1 MKKIALLLSLVLA
14 CTFSMSAQ
22 QKFTKALKPKVTID
36 PGLVG
41 GSTIALPH
49 LAGAFYAVNEGV
61 GNYYFIATSVES
73 TFDSSTGNI
82 ELHEPGWSVAFDLYA
97 NPTSSPIQIPNGV
110 YSLNGTGAEFTCHN
124 EYCYAMYL
132 NANGDVEVYEFNG
145 DVTVGQNEKGVTEI
159 KGTIDQGGKTTTFV
173 FTGQPAFEETN
184 SNQGALP
191 RFRENLDLKFT
202 GSLGYYDGN
211 LFQANTGSLR
221 LNLYDC
227 EFNTETGAH
236 SGVGHCLQLS
246 LFNILFGDPKNAKVR
261 AGVYKM
267 ARSFAKETWFPGME
281 IDYMGMTTI
290 MGTFCQ
296 RHAADGSYS
305 YCYAA
310 DGTVTIEEL
319 ENGEYKIYVDLVT
332 DEGYYIKGTYEG
344 AITRIIDQS
353 DDERGAVI
361 STLEEDLELD
371 LNGIDTARVWKTDDI
386 NDCSRYYL
394 DIGSPSG
401 RDEFVA
407 KHGGDIFR
415 IDMLTELG
423 KEYFPAGVYTVME
436 EDYAQYYKP
445 FALRRG
451 FFEDGG
457 DLRGTRWFH
466 FLEDGSYMIADGLAP
481 AYGGTVS
488 LAAKGDGIYQ
498 IDIAVVDDA
507 GFNITGSWTGPVVA
521 MFDVPVG
528 IDKAITE
535 AEYTYLD
542 SETILLGNVAANET
556 VNVYSTN
563 GALVMSQVGKGTI
576 SLANLPKGVYLVKAT
591 NKNTFKVA
599 KR

>member
-1 MKKIALLLSLVLA
+1 MKRITLLLSLVLLCA
-14 CTFSMSAQ
+14 FNMSAQ
-22 QKFTKALKPKVTID
+22 QHFTKALKPKVSID
-36 PGLVG
+36 PGLIG
-41 GSTIALPH
+41 GANVNLSH
-49 LAGAFYAVNEGV
+49 LAGAFYAEDGGI
-61 GNYYFIATSVES
+61 GNYYFIATSVQS
-73 TFDSSTGNI
+73 KYDPNTGGI
-82 ELHEPGWSVAFDLYA
+82 ELYEPGWSVAFDLYA
-97 NPTSSPIQIPNGV
+97 TPSSPAQIP
-110 YSLNGTGAEFTCHN
+110 LGTYKLSDACTEFTCHN

-132 NANGDVEVYEFNG
+132 DVNGNVEVYEFNN
-145 DVTVGQNEKGVTEI
+145 DVTVTTNSNGITEI
-159 KGTIDQGGKTTTFV
+159 KGSINQNGKTTTFV
-173 FTGQPAFEETN
+173 FTGQPTFEETN
-184 SNQGALP
+184 SNQGVLP
-191 RFRENLDLKFT
+191 RIREHLDLDFT

-211 LFQANTGSLR
+211 LFQSNTGSLR

-227 EFNTETGAH
+227 QFDTESGSHT
-236 SGVGHCLQLS
+236 GVGHCLQLS
-246 LFNILFGDPKNAKVR
+246 LFNILFGDSKNAKVKE
-261 AGVYKM
+261 GTYTM
-267 ARSFAKETWFPGME
+267 AQNFAKNTWYPGLE

-296 RHAADGSYS
+296 RHAADGSYT
-305 YCYAA
+305 YCFMAE
-310 DGTVTIEEL
+310 GTVVIDEL
-319 ENGEYKIYVDLVT
+319 ENGNYKIDVDFKT
-332 DEGYYIKGTYEG
+332 DEGYTVKGSFEG
-344 AITRIIDQS
+344 PITRIIDQS
-353 DDERGAVI
+353 DDEKKAVI

-371 LNGIDTARVWKTDDI
+371 LAGIDTARVWKADDI
-386 NDCSRYYL
+386 NGCSRYYL

-423 KEYFPAGVYTVME
+423 RGFFPSGIYTVME
-436 EDYAQYYKP
+436 ENYEQYYKP

-488 LAAKGDGIYQ
+488 LVQQGDNVYK

-507 GFNITGSWTGPVVA
+507 GFNITGEWTGPVVA
-521 MFDVPVG
+521 MFEVPVG
-528 IDKAITE
+528 IENALAD

-542 SETILLGNVAANET
+542 KETILLGNVAADECINI
-556 VNVYSTN
+556 YATN
-563 GALVMSQVGKGTI
+563 GALVKSQVGNGTI
-576 SLANLPKGVYLVKAT
+576 SLSNLPKGVYLVKAA

>member
-1 MKKIALLLSLVLA
+1 MKKIALLLSLVLT
-14 CTFSMSAQ
+14 CVFSMSAQ
-22 QKFTKALKPKVTID
+22 QKFTKALKPKITID
-36 PGLVG
+36 PGVIG

-49 LAGAFYAVNEGV
+49 LAGAFYAEDGGI

-73 TFDSSTGNI
+73 EFNSETGAI
-82 ELHEPGWSVAFDLYA
+82 ELYEAGWSIAFDLYA
-97 NPTSSPIQIPNGV
+97 APSSPIKIPLGEYV
-110 YSLNGTGAEFTCHN
+110 VSDSGEEFTCHP
-124 EYCYAMYL
+124 EYCYAMYI
-132 NANGDVEVYEFNG
+132 NANGDMESYQFNSN
-145 DVTVGQNEKGVTEI
+145 VIVSKNEKGQTEF
-159 KGTIDQGGKTTTFV
+159 KATIDQGGKTTTFI
-173 FTGQPAFEETN
+173 FTGDPAFEETN
-184 SNQGALP
+184 SSQGVLP
-191 RFRENLDLKFT
+191 RFRENLDLNFT

-211 LFQANTGSLR
+211 LFQSNTGSLR

-227 EFNTETGAH
+227 EFDGETGSH
-236 SGVGHCLQLS
+236 TGVGHCLQLS

-267 ARSFAKETWFPGME
+267 ARNFAKETWFPGME

-296 RHAADGSYS
+296 RHDANGNFS
-305 YCYAA
+305 YCFIA
-310 DGTVTIEEL
+310 DGTVVIEEL
-319 ENGEYKIYVDLVT
+319 GDGIYKITVDLTT
-332 DEGYYIKGTYEG
+332 DEGYYIRGTYEG

-353 DDERGAVI
+353 DDQKGAVI

-386 NDCSRYYL
+386 NGCSRFYL

-407 KHGGDIFR
+407 KNGGDIFR

-423 KEYFPAGVYTVME
+423 SGYFPCGVYTVME
-436 EDYAQYYKP
+436 ENYKQYYKP

-466 FLEDGSYMIADGLAP
+466 FTEDGRYMIADGLAP
-481 AYGGTVS
+481 AYGGTVTLS
-488 LAAKGDGIYQ
+488 IQPDGNYK
-498 IDIAVVDDA
+498 IDIAVIDDA
-507 GFNITGSWTGPVVA
+507 GFNITGQWTGPVVA

-528 IDKAITE
+528 IDKALAE

-542 SETILLGNVAANET
+542 SETILLGNVAANEA
-556 VNVYSTN
+556 VNVYATN
-563 GALVMSQVGKGTI
+563 GALVKSQMGNGTI
-576 SLANLPKGVYLVKAT
+576 SLSNLPKGVYLIKAT
-591 NKNTFKVA
+591 NKQTFKVA